1 MTASTLKTLYEAQLQ
16 QDLEPPVHEHVDR
29 RATRCMLRIS
39 RALPPGELTEGDHN
53 RIWIWS
59 DLHLGHHETIG
70 FFQRPF
76 PSPRQMD
83 LALFSAWE
91 RTVAPRDTII
101 CLGDVTIPALW
112 GPRLKRLRRAPG
124 RKLLVIGNHEIN
136 GVGEVDIDGFDE
148 IHSTLYAS
156 GDPPLL
162 LTHMPLE
169 TVPEGSVN
177 VHGHLHD
184 EPSPSR
190 EQHIN
195 VSVEQLDYRPWPW
208 EAVRTLARRLAAGH
222 RVRRPHDGRTTEQ
235 HRLTGGADNHD
246 ADSDLAFEPHVMRAA
261 GADNADSCQPPGFAP
276 CGFRAP
282 RP

>member
-1 MTASTLKTLYEAQLQ
+1 MNASTLKTLYEAQLQ

-39 RALPPGELTEGDHN
+39 RTMPPGELTEGDHN

-91 RTVAPRDTII
+91 RTVAPHDTII

-136 GVGEVDIDGFDE
+136 RVGEVDIDGFDQ

-222 RVRRPHDGRTTEQ
+222 RVAGRTTAE
-235 HRLTGGADNHD
+235 RLSSIA
-246 ADSDLAFEPHVMRAA
+246 
-261 GADNADSCQPPGFAP
+261 
-276 CGFRAP
+276 
-282 RP
+282 